1 MQFNLIHNWV
11 KKLQDMV
18 HRRFDFIPV
27 CQLLRP
33 RLDPLGF

>member
-18 HRRFDFIPV
+18 RFDFIPV
-27 CQLLRP
+27 RQLLRP